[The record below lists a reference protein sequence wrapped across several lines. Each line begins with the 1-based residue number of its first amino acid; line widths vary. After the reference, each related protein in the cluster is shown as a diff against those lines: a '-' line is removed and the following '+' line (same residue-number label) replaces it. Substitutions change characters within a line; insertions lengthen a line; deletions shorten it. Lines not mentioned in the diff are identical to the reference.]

1 MLPQALML
9 AGLFPVLLQAQPASS
24 APPAIRILL
33 NAEPPS
39 EGATALDLD
48 RLNGA
53 LRAWTTVQHAASPTP
68 DGDGWV
74 LRIDLK
80 VARTPYQSLE
90 SSGLLQIFR
99 LRGGKVSESPAYRAD
114 LKVFAR
120 DAAHLNR
127 ALADELV
134 RRSWALLSSAH
145 ALPADPTPD
154 LGTIQEPVLETGGG
168 VVDLPFPKVGVRA
181 QPPLGT
187 APGGNAG
194 QKPLGSYRFDVTSDP
209 EGNPES
215 VSVAQAPA
223 LLVDKVGSWLLDWR
237 FDGAQHAGHPVRTR
251 FQIRL
256 NFRYF

>member
-1 MLPQALML
+1 MLPQALIFT
-9 AGLFPVLLQAQPASS
+9 GLFPVLLQAQPAPS
-24 APPAIRILL
+24 APPAISILL

-39 EGATALDLD
+39 DGATALDLD
-48 RLNGA
+48 RLNEA
-53 LRAWTTVQHAASPTP
+53 LRAWTTVQHAASPTQN
-68 DGDGWV
+68 GDSWV

-90 SSGLLQIFR
+90 SSGLLQLSR
-99 LRGGKVSESPAYRAD
+99 LREGKVSESPISRAD
-114 LKVFAR
+114 FRVFAR
-120 DAAHLNR
+120 DAAHLNG

-134 RRSWALLSSAH
+134 RRSWALLASAH

-154 LGTIQEPVLETGGG
+154 LGKIHEPVLEAGGE
-168 VVDLPFPKVGVRA
+168 VLDMLFPQVGVKA

-194 QKPLGSYRFDVTSDP
+194 QKPLGSYLFEVTADP
-209 EGNPES
+209 EGIPES
-215 VSVAQAPA
+215 VSVDQAPA

-237 FDGAQHAGHPVRTR
+237 FDGAQHAGHPVRAR